1 METLEFNVVL
11 NCLKKKIKIEFD
23 STKDNVE
30 NLLKNK
36 IIEEFEIKK
45 SIDELVVLTTSPTT
59 KLLTNEIVIASNKK
73 YFEVNVLIKQRG
85 GLGIAM
91 FGILVIPLIFIGTAF
106 ARGGNIIEDFLE
118 IMVYTLEIIPTIFD
132 PPKLI
137 DDILYAIT
145 HSITTIFGKL
155 TEDVKNSI
163 SSPEDDEA
171 ETGPF
176 GVSNEN
182 RNAYKCL
189 DPSWSTI
196 LLLIICPPLAIMYK
210 LGFWAGFISSII
222 CGVLCVKLYYFP
234 GLLFAILHV
243 LC

>member
-1 METLEFNVVL
+1 MKTLEFNVVL
-11 NCLKKKIKIEFD
+11 NCLKKNIKIEFD
-23 STKDNVE
+23 ETKDNLDK
-30 NLLKNK
+30 LLKNE
-36 IIEEFEIKK
+36 IIKEFELKK
-45 SIDELVVLTTSPTT
+45 SIDEILVLTTIPTT
-59 KLLTNEIVIASNKK
+59 KVLTNELVLSSHKK
-73 YFEVNVLIKQRG
+73 FFEVNVLIKQRG

-91 FGILVIPLIFIGTAF
+91 FGILVVPLIFIGTAF
-106 ARGGNIIEDFLE
+106 ARGGNVLYDFLE
-118 IMVYTLEIIPTIFD
+118 LLSYTLEIIPTIFD

-137 DDILYAIT
+137 DDILYAAT
-145 HSITTIFGKL
+145 YSINTIFGKL
-155 TEDVKNSI
+155 TEDVKNSLT
-163 SSPEDDEA
+163 SPEDDTE

-176 GVSNEN
+176 SVSEEKK
-182 RNAYKCL
+182 NAYKCL
-189 DPSWSTI
+189 DPSWSQI

>member
-1 METLEFNVVL
+1 MKTLEFNVVL
-11 NCLKKKIKIEFD
+11 NCLKKNIKIEID
-23 STKDNVE
+23 ETKE
-30 NLLKNK
+30 NIDKLLKNK
-36 IIEEFEIKK
+36 IIEEFKLKK
-45 SIDELVVLTTSPTT
+45 SINELVIFTTNPTT
-59 KLLTNEIVIASNKK
+59 KVLTNELILSSNKQF
-73 YFEVNVLIKQRG
+73 FEVNALIKQQG

-91 FGILVIPLIFIGTAF
+91 FGILVVPLIFIGTAF
-106 ARGGNIIEDFLE
+106 ARGGNIIEDFVE

-145 HSITTIFGKL
+145 HSITTIFGKF
-155 TEDVKNSI
+155 TEDIKNSVN
-163 SSPEDDEA
+163 SPEDDTE
-171 ETGPF
+171 ESGPF

-182 RNAYKCL
+182 RNAYSCM

-196 LLLIICPPLAIMYK
+196 MLLVICPPLAIIYK

>member
-1 METLEFNVVL
+1 MKTLEFNVVL
-11 NCLKKKIKIEFD
+11 NRLKKNVRIEYD
-23 STKDNVE
+23 SNNGNIVE
-30 NLLKNK
+30 ILKYR
-36 IIEEFEIKK
+36 IIELFNLKQ
-45 SIDELVVLTTSPTT
+45 SIDQLVILTTSPTT
-59 KLLTNEIVIASNKK
+59 KVLTSELVLNSNKN
-73 YFEVNVLIKQRG
+73 YFEINVLIKQKG

-106 ARGGNIIEDFLE
+106 VRGGNILTDFLE
-118 IMVYTLEIIPTIFD
+118 LLSYTIEIIPTIFD

-137 DDILYAIT
+137 DDILFALT
-145 HSITTIFGKL
+145 HSITTIFGKFSG
-155 TEDVKNSI
+155 DIKNLS
-163 SSPEDDEA
+163 SSPEDDTKES
-171 ETGPF
+171 GPF

-182 RNAYKCL
+182 RNAFSCM
-189 DPSWSTI
+189 DPTWSTI
-196 LLLIICPPLAIMYK
+196 LLLILCPPLAIIYK